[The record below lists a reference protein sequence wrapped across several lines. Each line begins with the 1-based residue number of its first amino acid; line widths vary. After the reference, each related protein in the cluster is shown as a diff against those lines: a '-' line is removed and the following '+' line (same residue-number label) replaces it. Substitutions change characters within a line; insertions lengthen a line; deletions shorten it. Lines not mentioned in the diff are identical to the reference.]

1 MLVNFR
7 KRYFVKYLMWLLKA
21 AIFFTLFAFA
31 LNNQQLVAVNF
42 FFGTFWK
49 ANLVLV
55 VLTSF
60 GIGLLLGV
68 LLMMPRWWRSRKHRS
83 PLVVQQPVMTP
94 SKAPPDNDSVTADT
108 LTMARDGL

>member
-1 MLVNFR
+1 
-7 KRYFVKYLMWLLKA
+7 MWLLKA

-42 FFGTFWK
+42 FFGTSWK

-55 VLTSF
+55 VLTAF

-68 LLMMPRWWRSRKHRS
+68 LLMMPRWWRNRKTRS
-83 PLVVQQPVMTP
+83 VFIAPQPVPTIVKTATE
-94 SKAPPDNDSVTADT
+94 SDSVAVDT
-108 LTMARDGL
+108 LKMARDGL

>member
-1 MLVNFR
+1 
-7 KRYFVKYLMWLLKA
+7 MWLLKA

-42 FFGTFWK
+42 FFGTSWK

-55 VLTSF
+55 VLTAFS
-60 GIGLLLGV
+60 IGLLLGV
-68 LLMMPRWWRSRKHRS
+68 LLMMPRWWRSRKNRS
-83 PLVVQQPVMTP
+83 AQVAQPAVI
-94 SKAPPDNDSVTADT
+94 APANAPADTNAVTADT

>member
-1 MLVNFR
+1 M
-7 KRYFVKYLMWLLKA
+7 KYLSWLLKA

-42 FFGTFWK
+42 FFGTFWQ

-55 VLTSF
+55 VLTAF

-68 LLMMPRWWRSRKHRS
+68 LLMMPRWWKNRKNGRS
-83 PLVVQQPVMTP
+83 QA
-94 SKAPPDNDSVTADT
+94 APPPAVMPVNKMSSLEAVTADT

>member
-1 MLVNFR
+1 
-7 KRYFVKYLMWLLKA
+7 MWLLKA

-42 FFGTFWK
+42 FFGTYWR

-55 VLTSF
+55 VLTAF

-68 LLMMPRWWRSRKHRS
+68 LLMMPRWWSSRKNRSRQ
-83 PLVVQQPVMTP
+83 VAQPAVETP
-94 SKAPPDNDSVTADT
+94 IKTPPNTGSVTADT
-108 LTMARDGL
+108 LIMARDGL

>member
-1 MLVNFR
+1 
-7 KRYFVKYLMWLLKA
+7 MWLLKA

-42 FFGTFWK
+42 FFGTYWK

-55 VLTSF
+55 VLTTFS
-60 GIGLLLGV
+60 IGLLLGI
-68 LLMMPRWWRSRKHRS
+68 LLMMPRWWRNRKNGS
-83 PLVVQQPVMTP
+83 PLVAPQPMPTP
-94 SKAPPDNDSVTADT
+94 ARTVSDAGSVTADS

>member
-1 MLVNFR
+1 
-7 KRYFVKYLMWLLKA
+7 VKYLMWLLKA

-42 FFGTFWK
+42 FFGTYWK

-55 VLTSF
+55 VLTAF

-68 LLMMPRWWRSRKHRS
+68 LLMMPRWWRSRKNRS
-83 PLVVQQPVMTP
+83 VQVAQPAVVTPVKTP
-94 SKAPPDNDSVTADT
+94 PNTGSVTADT
-108 LTMARDGL
+108 LIMARDGL